1 MKNVLICSIVRDQH
15 RFLGLWWLLLRRL
28 YREIQNEYNV
38 SLSIYEN
45 DSIDDSKNI
54 IYRLIEGKFT
64 ETVFKTENLGT
75 KKYGS
80 VWDIDRIK
88 NLSNARN
95 QCLNNLDLDKF
106 DKIVYIEP
114 DITYSSAWCSEL
126 ILARHPEQAGITPDI
141 YSAWSL
147 RPESHPKESM
157 YLYDTCATRQY
168 KNDVY
173 WNLDK
178 EKEWINNSLI
188 QTNLGGID
196 GNCLHKVY
204 STFNCFCV
212 YNAEP
217 FKQGLRWGYINDRL
231 NASNIKAENGWL
243 DADTSVICES
253 FRRIGYE
260 NILLNRNCIVRHV

>member
-1 MKNVLICSIVRDQH
+1 MRNILICTIVRNQYSNL
-15 RFLGLWWLLLRRL
+15 FTWSNQLVKLE
-28 YREIQNEYNV
+28 EICKQKNCNFTISV
-38 SLSIYEN
+38 YEN
-45 DSIDDSKNI
+45 DSTDNTPFALDLLKGFFESMVVKSENI
-54 IYRLIEGKFT
+54 
-64 ETVFKTENLGT
+64 GT
-75 KKYGS
+75 KQYGS

-95 QCLNNLDLDKF
+95 QCLNNVDLDKF

-114 DITYSSAWCSEL
+114 DVTYNPSWCAEL
-126 ILARHPEQAGITPDI
+126 ILANHPAQAGINPDI

-147 RPESHPKESM
+147 RSENHPKESM

-168 KNDVY
+168 ENDIF

-188 QTNLGGID
+188 QTNLGGVD
-196 GNCLHKVY
+196 SNCLHKVY

-217 FKQGLRWGYINDRL
+217 FKKGLRWGYINDRID
-231 NASNIKAENGWL
+231 ASGIKVGNGFL
-243 DADTSVICES
+243 DADTSIICED
-253 FRRIGYE
+253 FRKMGYGK
-260 NILLNRNCIVRHV
+260 ILINRNCIVRHL